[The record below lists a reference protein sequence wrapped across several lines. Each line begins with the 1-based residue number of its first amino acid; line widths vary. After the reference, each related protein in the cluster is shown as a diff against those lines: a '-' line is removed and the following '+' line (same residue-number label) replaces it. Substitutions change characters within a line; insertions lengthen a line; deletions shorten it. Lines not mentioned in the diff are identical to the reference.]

1 MYTKANGTKIRLMAK
16 ENMYIKT
23 KQFMLGNGILILSK
37 VKELK
42 HGLMEL
48 LTPDNITKV
57 KSKEMEN
64 LFGLKDLN
72 IMDNFFAII
81 LKAMEIIN
89 GLMDESI
96 KDNGS

>member
-1 MYTKANGTKIRLMAK
+1 MYTKENGTKIRLMVK

-23 KQFMLGNGILILSK
+23 KQCMLVNGILILNK
-37 VKELK
+37 AKEPK

-48 LTPDNITKV
+48 LILDNITKE
-57 KSKEMEN
+57 KSKEMVN

-81 LKAMEIIN
+81 LKVMETIS
-89 GLMDESI
+89 GLMAESI

>member
-1 MYTKANGTKIRLMAK
+1 MYTKENGTKIRLMVK

-23 KQFMLGNGILILSK
+23 KQCMLVNGILILNK
-37 VKELK
+37 AKEPK

-48 LTPDNITKV
+48 LILDNITKE
-57 KSKEMEN
+57 KSKEMVN

-72 IMDNFFAII
+72 IMDNFSAII
-81 LKAMEIIN
+81 LKVMEIIS
-89 GLMDESI
+89 GLMAESI

>member
-1 MYTKANGTKIRLMAK
+1 MYTKENGTKIRLMVK

-23 KQFMLGNGILILSK
+23 KQCMLVNGILILNK

-48 LTPDNITKV
+48 LTPDNIIKV
-57 KSKEMEN
+57 KSKEMVN

-72 IMDNFFAII
+72 IMDNFSAII
-81 LKAMEIIN
+81 LKVMEIIS
-89 GLMDESI
+89 GLMAESI